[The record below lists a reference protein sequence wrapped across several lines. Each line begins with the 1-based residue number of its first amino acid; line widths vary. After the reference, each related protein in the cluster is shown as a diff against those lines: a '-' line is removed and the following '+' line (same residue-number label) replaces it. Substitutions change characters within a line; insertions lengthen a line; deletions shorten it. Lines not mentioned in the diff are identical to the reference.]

1 MNLQNKRLKSLLFLV
16 GLVALSTISC
26 QEKNDSEKITIGSS
40 EFEEPKVIPLE
51 FSEPKQID
59 WEVRDMNDFA
69 KMNERKVNI
78 ESFPRKP
85 FYPDRFIPLK
95 TPLKTNEVLFESFMD
110 SSLNFSELP
119 SIKIDFKNYLLANPK
134 KIKAGL
140 PKIEKNST
148 LGILEFSED
157 QGLPSY
163 LVTALMEDSNG
174 MMWIAT
180 DKGLTRFDGAYLEIF
195 DFIESFFTGSQ
206 AIVNNILED
215 QDGRIWVYTSQKGIY
230 VLDLKVGL
238 VSSFNFVG
246 QNFNFND
253 NCSMIMD
260 GEGQIWVGTIQD
272 GIYVFNSSD
281 DTYKHIPQ
289 WGPNNDR
296 NASKLTIDQN
306 GSLWVG
312 SASGLSEIDI
322 QDGKIKTLEEPFN
335 TSIASITGLFTDSEN
350 QIWIGTAEQGV
361 AFLNSERNII
371 SSLGAEQG
379 LRTSICHF
387 SEGSDQT
394 IWMSSSEGVYV
405 FNKDNNGL
413 KNLNSADGLIDDFI
427 NTTTFDRNEQLW
439 IATQDGINLFDL
451 KGLAPIYLNSSDGLS
466 GPDTWSFFEDSE
478 ERLWIGSRQGL
489 DLYDPSKNSIS
500 RLDINLGLPKANNIS
515 HKMQRLSENQ
525 ILITSPGFGFG
536 IYDEVKENIQYLTG
550 TQGIV
555 TLFPSSSIVDSK
567 GRLWTGSFR
576 NGDVEFID
584 LEKKEIKMLSNLN
597 GIMGDIVWGFA
608 EDRYGQIWAGTDL
621 GINVINPENNT
632 ISYLMEE
639 GELSQRNTGAFFKD
653 EDEKLWI
660 GSRSGLLI
668 VDQYTNSLTEI
679 NTENGLSNPAVYTSY
694 GSNGKYYIGT
704 GNGFNLL
711 TPNPEKKSQGKFGY
725 DLKSFEKGQGLIYTD
740 FNADA
745 VIEFNNKLWW
755 GIETEALTITNIPRK
770 DSSEIKTFISGIT
783 ISDES
788 QIFFDRN
795 NIARKR
801 PDLDTIFSASLDT
814 FYLANAVPK
823 QSDWLQENHVKWDS
837 VSGYFNL
844 PVNLEIP
851 FEHNYLSFQFS
862 SAQLSNQDKA
872 KFSYFLEGFDKEW
885 SKVSTNPFS
894 ENYRNLPAGK
904 YTFLVSS
911 LSPEGL
917 WIEPAKISFTI
928 LPHWTNTWWAWVL
941 YLLAFSAIVGAIVQ
955 YRAKAL
961 KKENLILEE
970 KVKHRTSQ
978 LNQSLEN
985 LKSTQAQLIQSEKM
999 ASLGELTAGIAHEI
1013 QNPLNFVNNFSEL
1026 NKELIAELKEEIKKG
1041 DLAEVKLIATDIE
1054 ANEDKIHY
1062 HGKRA
1067 GDIVKGML
1075 EHSRSNSGEKV
1086 ETDLNELADE
1096 YLRLSYH
1103 GLRAKDKSFTADF
1116 KLDLDP
1122 DLPKVDVVA
1131 SDIGRVVLNLVN
1143 NAFYAV
1149 HEKAKSTPLPPEG
1162 GETYKPL
1169 VTVKTMVTKSP
1180 SGDLGVELSVQDNGN
1195 GIPESIKDKIFQP
1208 FFTSKPTGSGTGL
1221 GLSLSY
1227 DIIKAHGGEIRIE
1240 SEEGMGATFVMSIPN
1255 NDVL

>member
-1 MNLQNKRLKSLLFLV
+1 MNLLSKQLRSSLFLLGFIV
-16 GLVALSTISC
+16 LSTTSC
-26 QEKNDSEKITIGSS
+26 EEKYVSADVTIDSV
-40 EFEEPKVIPLE
+40 EFDEPRVIPLE
-51 FSEPKQID
+51 FSEPKQIN
-59 WEVRDMNDFA
+59 WEVTDINGFDRMS
-69 KMNERKVNI
+69 ERKVNI
-78 ESFPRKP
+78 QSFPQKP

-95 TPLKTNEVLFESFMD
+95 TPMTENEVLFDSFVD
-110 SSLNFSELP
+110 SSFNFSELP
-119 SIKIDFKNYLLANPK
+119 SSKIEFKTSLLASPK

-140 PKIEKNST
+140 PKIDKNST

-206 AIVNNILED
+206 AIVNKILED
-215 QDGRIWVYTSQKGIY
+215 KRGRIWVYTSQKGIY
-230 VLDLKVGL
+230 VIDLKVGL

-260 GEGQIWVGTIQD
+260 NDGQIWVGTLRD
-272 GIYVFNSSD
+272 GIYIFNSSK

-296 NASKLTIDQN
+296 NASKLTLDQN

-312 SASGLSEIDI
+312 SASGLSNIDI
-322 QDGKIKTLEEPFN
+322 QGGKTQTLEKAFN
-335 TSIASITGLFTDSEN
+335 TSIAPITGLFTDNEN
-350 QIWIGTAEQGV
+350 QIWIGTSEQGV
-361 AFLNSERNII
+361 AILNSDRNKI
-371 SSLGAEQG
+371 SSLGTEQG
-379 LRTSICHF
+379 VGTSIVHF

-394 IWMSSSEGVYV
+394 IWMSSNEGVFI
-405 FNKDNNGL
+405 FNKENQRL
-413 KNLNSADGLIDDFI
+413 KNLNSSDGIIDDFI
-427 NTTTFDRNEQLW
+427 NTTTFDSKGQLW
-439 IATQDGINLFDL
+439 IATQDGINLYDL
-451 KGLAPIYLNSSDGLS
+451 QGLAPIYLNSSDGLT
-466 GPDTWSFFEDSE
+466 GPDAWSFFEDSE
-478 ERLWIGSRQGL
+478 ERLWIGTRQGL
-489 DLYDPSKNSIS
+489 DLYDPGKNSIS

-515 HKMQRLSENQ
+515 HKMQRLSTSQ

-536 IYDEVKENIQYLTG
+536 IYDEVNETIKYLRG
-550 TQGIV
+550 NQGLV
-555 TLFPSSSIVDSK
+555 TLFPSSTIVDSK

-576 NGDVEFID
+576 NGTVEFID
-584 LEKKEIKMLSNLN
+584 LETNEIKMLTNLT

-632 ISYLMEE
+632 ISYLMED
-639 GELSQRNTGAFFKD
+639 GELSQRNTGAFFTDKD
-653 EDEKLWI
+653 ETLWI

-668 VDQYTNSLTEI
+668 VDQKANSLTEI

-704 GNGFNLL
+704 GNGFNLI
-711 TPNPEKKSQGKFGY
+711 TPNIEKKEQGKFGY

-755 GIETEALTITNIPRK
+755 GIETEALTITNIPRE

-783 ISDES
+783 ISD
-788 QIFFDRN
+788 QAQNFFDRED
-795 NIARKR
+795 ILRKY
-801 PDLDTIFSASLDT
+801 PDLDTLLSAELDT
-814 FYLANAVPK
+814 FYLPNAIPK
-823 QSDWLQENHVKWDS
+823 QSDWLQKNNVNWDS
-837 VSGYFNL
+837 ISGYFNL
-844 PVNLEIP
+844 PFNLEIP
-851 FEHNYLSFQFS
+851 FEHNFLSFQFT

-872 KFSYFLEGFDKEW
+872 KYSYFLEGFDKEW
-885 SKVSTNPFS
+885 SKVTRNPFS

-917 WIEPAKISFTI
+917 WSEPARISFTI
-928 LPHWTNTWWAWVL
+928 LPHWTDTWWAWVL
-941 YLLAFSAIVGAIVQ
+941 YLLVFSALVGAIVQ
-955 YRAKAL
+955 YRAKTL

-985 LKSTQAQLIQSEKM
+985 LKSTQTQLIQSEKM

-1013 QNPLNFVNNFSEL
+1013 QNPLNFVNNFSEVS
-1026 NKELIAELKEEIKKG
+1026 NELIDEMNDELDKG
-1041 DLAEVKLIATDIE
+1041 DIDEAKAISADIKQNLE
-1054 ANEDKIHY
+1054 KINH

-1067 GDIVKGML
+1067 DAIVKGML
-1075 EHSRSNSGEKV
+1075 AHSRSSSGEKIP
-1086 ETDLNELADE
+1086 TDINALADE

-1103 GLRAKDKSFTADF
+1103 GLRARDKSFNSDYKTDF
-1116 KLDLDP
+1116 DP
-1122 DLPKVDVVA
+1122 NLPKVNVVPQ
-1131 SDIGRVVLNLVN
+1131 DIGRVFLNLIN
-1143 NAFYAV
+1143 NAFQACAGQPS
-1149 HEKAKSTPLPPEG
+1149 KGSKPLEG
-1162 GETYKPL
+1162 FNPL
-1169 VTVKTMVTKSP
+1169 VTVSTKNI
-1180 SGDLGVELSVQDNGN
+1180 GDKIEISVKDNGP
-1195 GIPESIKDKIFQP
+1195 GIPDAIKDKIFQP
-1208 FFTSKPTGSGTGL
+1208 FFTTKPTGQGTGL

-1227 DIIKAHGGEIRIE
+1227 DIVKAHGGELKVE
-1240 SEEGMGATFVMSIPN
+1240 TLEGEGTTFIIKLN
-1255 NDVL
+1255 T

>member
-1 MNLQNKRLKSLLFLV
+1 MNLQYMRLTSSLFL
-16 GLVALSTISC
+16 LVFIALLTISC
-26 QEKNDSEKITIGSS
+26 QEKNGSQDVKVNS
-40 EFEEPKVIPLE
+40 AEFEEPRTIPLE
-51 FSEPKQID
+51 FSEPKQIN
-59 WEVRDMNDFA
+59 WEVTDMNDFDR
-69 KMNERKVNI
+69 MNERKVNI
-78 ESFPRKP
+78 QSFPRKP

-95 TPLKTNEVLFESFMD
+95 TPMTTNEVLFESLMD

-119 SIKIDFKNYLLANPK
+119 SIKIDFKTSLLASLK

-195 DFIESFFTGSQ
+195 DFIESYFTGSQ

-215 QDGRIWVYTSQKGIY
+215 QNGRIWVYTSQKGIY
-230 VLDLKVGL
+230 VIDLKVGL
-238 VSSFNFVG
+238 VSNFNLVG

-260 GEGQIWVGTIQD
+260 SEGQIWVGTIQD
-272 GIYVFNSSD
+272 GIYIFNSSN
-281 DTYKHIPQ
+281 DTYKHISQ
-289 WGPNNDR
+289 WGPNNNR
-296 NASKLTIDQN
+296 NASKLTFDQN

-322 QDGKIKTLEEPFN
+322 QSGKIRTLEEPFN
-335 TSIASITGLFTDSEN
+335 TSVAPITGLFTDNEN
-350 QIWIGTAEQGV
+350 QIWIGTAKQGV
-361 AFLNSERNII
+361 AILNSDRNKI
-371 SSLGAEQG
+371 SSLGTEQG
-379 LRTSICHF
+379 VGTSIVHF
-387 SEGSDQT
+387 SEGPDQT
-394 IWMSSSEGVYV
+394 IWMSSSEGVFVY
-405 FNKDNNGL
+405 NKNNNRL
-413 KNLNSADGLIDDFI
+413 KNLNSSDGIIDDFI
-427 NTTTFDRNEQLW
+427 NTTTFDSEGQLW

-451 KGLAPIYLNSSDGLS
+451 QGLAPIYLNSSDGLS

-478 ERLWIGSRQGL
+478 ERLWIGTRQGL

-515 HKMQRLSENQ
+515 HKIQRLSANQ

-536 IYDEVKENIQYLTG
+536 IYDEVKENIQYLTSN
-550 TQGIV
+550 QGIITV
-555 TLFPSSSIVDSK
+555 FPSSSIIDSK
-567 GRLWTGSFR
+567 GRLWTGSFI
-576 NGDVEFID
+576 NGNVELID
-584 LEKKEIKMLSNLN
+584 LEKKEIKLLSNLN
-597 GIMGDIVWGFA
+597 GIIGDIVWGFA
-608 EDRYGQIWAGTDL
+608 EDSYGQIWAGTDL
-621 GINVINPENNT
+621 GINVINPEKNT
-632 ISYLMEE
+632 VSYLMEN

-653 EDEKLWI
+653 EEEKIWI

-668 VDQYTNSLTEI
+668 VDQNANSLTEI

-755 GIETEALTITNIPRK
+755 GIETEALTITNIPKK
-770 DSSEIKTFISGIT
+770 DSVEIKTFISGIT
-783 ISDES
+783 ISDKP
-788 QIFFDRN
+788 QNFFDRD
-795 NIARKR
+795 NIVRKY
-801 PDLDTIFSASLDT
+801 PDLDTIFSADLDT
-814 FYLANAVPK
+814 FYLANTIPK
-823 QSDWLQENHVKWDS
+823 QSDWLQENDVKWDS

-851 FEHNYLSFQFS
+851 FEHNYLSFQFNS
-862 SAQLSNQDKA
+862 VQLSNQDKA
-872 KFSYFLEGFDKEW
+872 KYSYYLDGFDKDW

-917 WIEPAKISFTI
+917 WSEPAKISFTI
-928 LPHWTNTWWAWVL
+928 LPHWTNTWWAWVS
-941 YLLAFSAIVGAIVQ
+941 YLLVFSAIVGAIVQ

-978 LNQSLEN
+978 LNESLEN

-1013 QNPLNFVNNFSEL
+1013 QNPLNFVNNFSE
-1026 NKELIAELKEEIKKG
+1026 
-1041 DLAEVKLIATDIE
+1041 
-1054 ANEDKIHY
+1054 
-1062 HGKRA
+1062 
-1067 GDIVKGML
+1067 
-1075 EHSRSNSGEKV
+1075 
-1086 ETDLNELADE
+1086 
-1096 YLRLSYH
+1096 
-1103 GLRAKDKSFTADF
+1103 
-1116 KLDLDP
+1116 
-1122 DLPKVDVVA
+1122 
-1131 SDIGRVVLNLVN
+1131 
-1143 NAFYAV
+1143 
-1149 HEKAKSTPLPPEG
+1149 
-1162 GETYKPL
+1162 
-1169 VTVKTMVTKSP
+1169 
-1180 SGDLGVELSVQDNGN
+1180 
-1195 GIPESIKDKIFQP
+1195 
-1208 FFTSKPTGSGTGL
+1208 
-1221 GLSLSY
+1221 
-1227 DIIKAHGGEIRIE
+1227 
-1240 SEEGMGATFVMSIPN
+1240 
-1255 NDVL
+1255 